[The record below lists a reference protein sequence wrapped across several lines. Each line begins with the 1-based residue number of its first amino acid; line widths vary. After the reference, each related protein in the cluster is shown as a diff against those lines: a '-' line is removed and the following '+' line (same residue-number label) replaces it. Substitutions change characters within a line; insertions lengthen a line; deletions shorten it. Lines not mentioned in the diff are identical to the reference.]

1 MYENE
6 LANLLVNVLHPPW
19 PHAHVCESQQRTSA
33 SALRHRRAPPF
44 TSTIL
49 YFTVLLNF
57 PCCHGYRHSGL
68 NIFRQFAFVKGSV
81 YSGFQLRLCAT
92 PSTSS
97 AAQLFRQTH
106 THTDI
111 VHLVLKDTS
120 QIPTQVRYF
129 WCHVPSNTF
138 RCDLNAS
145 CSCVMLST
153 FKRSLLCLTR
163 LHLVDQKFNIITV

>member
-6 LANLLVNVLHPPW
+6 LANLIVNVLNPPW
-19 PHAHVCESQQRTSA
+19 PHVHVYESQQRTPA
-33 SALRHRRAPPF
+33 SALRHRRAPSF
-44 TSTIL
+44 TSAML
-49 YFTVLLNF
+49 YFTVLQNF
-57 PCCHGYRHSGL
+57 LCCHGYRHSGL
-68 NIFRQFAFVKGSV
+68 NISRQFAFVKGSV

-120 QIPTQVRYF
+120 QIPTQVRCF

-145 CSCVMLST
+145 CSSV
-153 FKRSLLCLTR
+153 
-163 LHLVDQKFNIITV
+163 